1 MFKCMQTRAE
11 YLRAEAEKCERQ
23 AAKAATATAK
33 FVYLDLAADLREQ
46 AHQAEL
52 EDGDLKT

>member
-1 MFKCMQTRAE
+1 MFMPMQTRAE

-23 AAKAATATAK
+23 AAKAATATAI
-33 FVYLDLAADLREQ
+33 FTYLELAADLREK
-46 AHQAEL
+46 ANQAEL